1 MAEKKKRMSPYS
13 VLILSFLL
21 IIIIGTTLL
30 SLPVSSFPGQ
40 KLSMVDAL
48 FIATSA
54 VTVTGLVIT
63 DINYTF
69 TLFGKTVLIIL
80 VQLGGLGVM
89 TFSSVIVLLL
99 TRKIDYTAKKIIQKD
114 LNYNTLFNI
123 QAYIKNLI
131 KIVFLIE
138 FIGAFCLFFVFIKKF
153 SFLKAVYYAAFHS
166 ISAFCNTG
174 FSLFPDSLSAYRTNV
189 PVNLIIPL
197 LITLGSLGFTTL
209 NSIYISL
216 FPKFRSDNKR
226 MHFTLTARLS
236 VIVSLILII
245 SGTVLTLL
253 IEMSNPETLKN
264 FVFHDKLLLSFFQSV
279 SIRTAGFQTLN
290 LIHMKNSTLILYMIL
305 MFIGASPG
313 STGGGIKTTTIA
325 VITLGV
331 FTTLSHRK
339 NIEFHKREI
348 SWRIF
353 NKAIALVFISV
364 MYIFFTVFILS
375 YIEKE
380 QKFILLLFEVISAF
394 GTAGLSLDI
403 TPVLSS
409 FSKILISLTMFLGR
423 VGPLT
428 VAMALTMK
436 RRKKG
441 RYSYPVD
448 KIQIGC

>member
-1 MAEKKKRMSPYS
+1 
-13 VLILSFLL
+13 
-21 IIIIGTTLL
+21 
-30 SLPVSSFPGQ
+30 
-40 KLSMVDAL
+40 
-48 FIATSA
+48 
-54 VTVTGLVIT
+54 
-63 DINYTF
+63 
-69 TLFGKTVLIIL
+69 
-80 VQLGGLGVM
+80 
-89 TFSSVIVLLL
+89 
-99 TRKIDYTAKKIIQKD
+99 
-114 LNYNTLFNI
+114 
-123 QAYIKNLI
+123 
-131 KIVFLIE
+131 
-138 FIGAFCLFFVFIKKF
+138 
-153 SFLKAVYYAAFHS
+153 
-166 ISAFCNTG
+166 
-174 FSLFPDSLSAYRTNV
+174 
-189 PVNLIIPL
+189 
-197 LITLGSLGFTTL
+197 
-209 NSIYISL
+209 
-216 FPKFRSDNKR
+216 

>member
-1 MAEKKKRMSPYS
+1 MAEKKKRMSVYS
-13 VLILSFLL
+13 VLILSFFF
-21 IIIIGTTLL
+21 IIIIGTILL
-30 SLPVSSFPGQ
+30 SLPVASFPG
-40 KLSMVDAL
+40 KRPSVIDSL

-89 TFSSVIVLLL
+89 TFSSVIVLFL
-99 TRKIDYTAKKIIQKD
+99 THKIDYTAKKIIQKD

-123 QAYIKNLI
+123 QSYIKNLI

-153 SFLKAVYYAAFHS
+153 SFLKAVYYAVFHS

-174 FSLFPDSLSAYRTNV
+174 FSLFPGSLSEYRTNI
-189 PVNLIIPL
+189 PINLIIPM

-209 NSIYISL
+209 NSIYTLL
-216 FPKFRSDNKR
+216 FPKFKSDKKR
-226 MHFTLTARLS
+226 IRLTLTARLS

-245 SGTVLTLL
+245 LGTVLTLL
-253 IEMSNPETLKN
+253 IEMSNPDTLKN

-279 SIRTAGFQTLN
+279 SIRTAGFQTLD
-290 LIHMKNSTLILYMIL
+290 LIHMRNSTLIFYMIL

-331 FTTLSHRK
+331 YTTLSHRK

-348 SWRIF
+348 SWGVF
-353 NKAIALVFISV
+353 NRAIAIVFISII
-364 MYIFFTVFILS
+364 YIFVIVFTLS
-375 YIEKE
+375 YIEKN

-403 TPVLSS
+403 TPVLTPI
-409 FSKILISLTMFLGR
+409 SKILISLTMFLGR

-441 RYSYPVD
+441 TYSYPVD

>member
-1 MAEKKKRMSPYS
+1 MKKRMSPYS
-13 VLILSFLL
+13 VLIISFLF
-21 IIIIGTTLL
+21 IIIIGTILL
-30 SLPVSSFPGQ
+30 SLPVASFPD
-40 KLSMVDAL
+40 KRLSIIDSL
-48 FIATSA
+48 FVATSA
-54 VTVTGLVIT
+54 VTVTGLVTT

-99 TRKIDYTAKKIIQKD
+99 TRKIDYSAKKIIQKD
-114 LNYNTLFNI
+114 LNYNTLFDI
-123 QAYIKNLI
+123 QSYIKNLI

-153 SFLKAVYYAAFHS
+153 SFLKAVYYAVFHS

-174 FSLFPDSLSAYRTNV
+174 FSLFPGSLSEYRTNI
-189 PVNLIIPL
+189 PVNLIIPV
-197 LITLGSLGFTTL
+197 LITLGSLGFITL
-209 NSIYISL
+209 NSIYMLL
-216 FPKFRSDNKR
+216 FPKLRSDNKKI
-226 MHFTLTARLS
+226 HLTLTARLS
-236 VIVSLILII
+236 IIVSLILIF
-245 SGTVLTLL
+245 SGTL
-253 IEMSNPETLKN
+253 ITFLVEMSNPETLKN

-290 LIHMKNSTLILYMIL
+290 LIHMKTPTLVVYMIL

-325 VITLGV
+325 VISLGIY
-331 FTTLSHRK
+331 TTLTHRK

-348 SWRIF
+348 SWRVF
-353 NKAIALVFISV
+353 NKAVALVFISV
-364 MYIFFTVFILS
+364 SYIFLTVFILS
-375 YIEKE
+375 YIEDD

-403 TPVLSS
+403 TPALAP
-409 FSKILISLTMFLGR
+409 FSKVLISLTMFLGR

-428 VAMALTMK
+428 VAMALAIK

-441 RYSYPVD
+441 NYSYPVD
-448 KIQIGC
+448 KILIGY

>member
-1 MAEKKKRMSPYS
+1 MSVYS
-13 VLILSFLL
+13 VLILSFFF
-21 IIIIGTTLL
+21 IIIIGTILL
-30 SLPVSSFPGQ
+30 SLPVASFPG
-40 KLSMVDAL
+40 KRPSVIDSL

-89 TFSSVIVLLL
+89 TFSSVIVLFL
-99 TRKIDYTAKKIIQKD
+99 THKIDYTAKKIIQKD

-123 QAYIKNLI
+123 QSYIKNLI

-153 SFLKAVYYAAFHS
+153 SFLKAVYYAVFHS

-174 FSLFPDSLSAYRTNV
+174 FSLFPGSLSEYRTNI
-189 PVNLIIPL
+189 PINLIIPM

-209 NSIYISL
+209 NSIYTLL
-216 FPKFRSDNKR
+216 FPKFKSDKKR
-226 MHFTLTARLS
+226 IRLTLTARLS

-245 SGTVLTLL
+245 LGTVLTLL
-253 IEMSNPETLKN
+253 IEMSNPDTLKN

-279 SIRTAGFQTLN
+279 SIRTAGFQTLD
-290 LIHMKNSTLILYMIL
+290 LIHMRKPTLIFYMIL

-331 FTTLSHRK
+331 YTTLSHRK

-348 SWRIF
+348 SWGVF
-353 NKAIALVFISV
+353 NRAIAIVFISII
-364 MYIFFTVFILS
+364 YIFVIVFTLS
-375 YIEKE
+375 YIEKN

-403 TPVLSS
+403 TPVLTPI
-409 FSKILISLTMFLGR
+409 SKILISLTMFLGR

-441 RYSYPVD
+441 TYSYPVD

>member
-1 MAEKKKRMSPYS
+1 MAEFKKRMSPYS
-13 VLILSFLL
+13 ALILSFLF

-30 SLPVSSFPGQ
+30 SLPVASFPGR
-40 KLSMVDAL
+40 KLSVVDSL

-54 VTVTGLVIT
+54 VTVTGLAVT

-69 TLFGKTVLIIL
+69 TLFGKSVLIIL

-89 TFSSVIVLLL
+89 TFSSVIVLFI

-123 QAYIKNLI
+123 QLYIKNLI

-138 FIGAFCLFFVFIKKF
+138 FIGAFCLFFIFIKKF
-153 SFLKAVYYAAFHS
+153 SFLKAVYYAVFHS

-174 FSLFPDSLSAYRTNV
+174 FSLFPGSLSEYRTNI

-209 NSIYISL
+209 NSLYTRL
-216 FPKFRSDNKR
+216 FPKNKSEKR
-226 MHFTLTARLS
+226 KIRLTLTARLS
-236 VIVSLILII
+236 IIVSLILII
-245 SGTVLTLL
+245 LGTILTFL
-253 IEMSNPETLKN
+253 IEMNNTATLKN

-279 SIRTAGFQTLN
+279 SIRTAGFQTLD
-290 LIHMKNSTLILYMIL
+290 LIHMRNSTLIFYMIL

-331 FTTLSHRK
+331 YTTLAHRK

-348 SWRIF
+348 SWRVF

-364 MYIFFTVFILS
+364 VYIFLTVFLLS
-375 YIEKE
+375 FLEKE
-380 QKFILLLFEVISAF
+380 QKFILLLFEVVSAF
-394 GTAGLSLDI
+394 GTAGLSLEI
-403 TPVLSS
+403 TPLLSPL
-409 FSKILISLTMFLGR
+409 SKLLIALTMFLGR

-428 VAMALTMK
+428 VALALTRK
-436 RRKKG
+436 SRKKG
-441 RYSYPVD
+441 IYSYPVD